1 MCVQVHHAVGRLDWA
16 GHANQ
21 AIFLAEHMREPPGP
35 PFGAPSL
42 QGLNKMT
49 LWAVLGWE
57 QDSDSRR
64 TNLIPEISWSEPICS
79 GRHRFDGHICMQRGL
94 VFCPVVQ
101 VGVHQVVHQL
111 LTNTF
116 DAGACPRHALLLLP
130 RLCPRSAFLTQGMRM
145 RIVQGKQCG
154 AVDTAE
160 GAQDMHA
167 CVQSGHRGEGSHRS

>member
-116 DAGACPRHALLLLP
+116 DAGACPRHAPSSSSQALSSQCIP
-130 RLCPRSAFLTQGMRM
+130 GARDENENCARQAVRSGR
-145 RIVQGKQCG
+145 
-154 AVDTAE
+154 
-160 GAQDMHA
+160 
-167 CVQSGHRGEGSHRS
+167 HR